1 MLKEQPKLGAFLGVY
16 LPTVLTIL
24 GVIMYLRVGWLV
36 GHLGLGRALAA
47 ILCANAIT
55 LLTTL
60 SFSSVATNARIGVA
74 GAYFITSRSLGPAIG
89 GAIGLPLFLSQTF
102 SVTLYAF
109 GLAES
114 LRIVWPAIPVQ
125 TAAILIVGAV
135 AVLSFLGADLA
146 LRIQLPVLG
155 LIGASLI
162 ALVVGVFL
170 KAGGQTVELPAP
182 SGEIPFWAG
191 FAVFFPAV
199 TGIMA
204 GLGLSGDLKDPV
216 RGIPRGAIAAVLTGL
231 VVYLAVPILLSLG
244 ASPDQLREDPLVWT
258 RIAPLGV
265 WLILPGLWGAIF
277 SSAVG
282 SMLGAPRTFQALL
295 SDRLPPTA
303 KARLAGGQT
312 GARRALLPGFAVC
325 VPIALGAVL
334 LGDLNAVAPVVTM
347 FFLTIYGTINLVAA
361 AETLSGDPSWRPRLR
376 VPWLV
381 NLAGAVACVAVM
393 LLINPLI
400 GLLALFAELILW
412 SVLSRHERIQR
423 WGDAR
428 RGLYETVIRWAL
440 IRLFRRPLSPRN
452 WRPHAL
458 VFVSDPVQQLDLVRF
473 GDWFSQGRGVVTVCQ
488 LMTGD
493 LLSEEVDLEDRRLR
507 LGTVLQEEKLLVFP
521 EVVVVR
527 DITQGI
533 LSVTQSVGLATMNA
547 NLVLLGWPK
556 EPGLMVEFL
565 RSMRRLERIGRSL
578 AIGRIRPRHLL
589 PRIGVKRTIHIW
601 WGGMQRNGDL
611 MLLLA
616 YLLTRN
622 APWQH
627 SEIEVLTVA
636 SNEMVKTQSEAYLA
650 KLIPELRIDAHPR
663 VIMKPKE
670 KSVREVIHETSVD
683 AKLVF
688 FGLATP
694 ERGEEADYAERLEEL
709 AGDLPAVFFVKNSSV
724 FIGEL
729 VQPTS
734 G

>member
-1 MLKEQPKLGAFLGVY
+1 MPKEQPKLGTFLGVY

-114 LRIVWPAIPVQ
+114 LRIIWPAVPVQ
-125 TAAILIVGAV
+125 TAAFLIVGAV
-135 AVLSFLGADLA
+135 AVLSYLGADLA

-162 ALVVGVFL
+162 ALVMGVIT
-170 KAGGQTVELPAP
+170 KVGGQPIEFPTP
-182 SGEIPFWAG
+182 SGEIPFWTG

-216 RGIPRGAIAAVLTGL
+216 RAIPRGAIAAVLTGV
-231 VVYLAVPILLSLG
+231 VVYLAVPVLLSIS
-244 ASPDQLREDPLVWT
+244 ASPSQLREDPLVWT

-295 SDRLPPTA
+295 RDRLPPKTRA
-303 KARLAGGQT
+303 ARVKTSGRL
-312 GARRALLPGFAVC
+312 ALLPGFAVC

-334 LGDLNAVAPVVTM
+334 LGNLNAVAPVVTM

-381 NLAGAVACVAVM
+381 NLAGAAGCMAVM

-400 GLLALFAELILW
+400 GLLAIAAEFTLW

-428 RGLYETVIRWAL
+428 RGLYESVIRWAL
-440 IRLFRRPLSPRN
+440 IRLFRRPRSPRN

-488 LMTGD
+488 LMTAD
-493 LLSEEVDLEDRRLR
+493 LLSEEVGLETARLR
-507 LGTVLQEEKLLVFP
+507 LGSVLQEEKLLVFP

-527 DITQGI
+527 DMVQGI
-533 LSVTQSVGLATMNA
+533 LSVTQSVGLATMDA

-556 EPGLMVEFL
+556 ERGLMVEFL

-578 AIGRIRPRHLL
+578 AIGRIRPKHLL
-589 PRIGVKRTIHIW
+589 PRIGLKRTIHIW

-622 APWQH
+622 APWQRA
-627 SEIEVLTVA
+627 EIEVLTVA
-636 SNEMVKTQSEAYLA
+636 SNEMIKTQSEAHLA
-650 KLIPELRIDAHPR
+650 KLIPELRIDATVR

-670 KSVREVIHETSVD
+670 KSVREVIHETSAD
-683 AKLVF
+683 AELVI

-694 ERGEEADYAERLEEL
+694 ERGEEAAYAVRLEEL